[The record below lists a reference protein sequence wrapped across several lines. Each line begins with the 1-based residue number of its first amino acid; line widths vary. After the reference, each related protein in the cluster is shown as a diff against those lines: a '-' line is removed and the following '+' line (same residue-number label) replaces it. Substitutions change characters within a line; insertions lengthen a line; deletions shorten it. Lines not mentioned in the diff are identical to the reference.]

1 MKNLSKNGH
10 CHLLLTTCRGLL
22 NVLSFVAME
31 FNMKAG
37 PLMLDLQGTELDLG
51 EAELLRHPM
60 VGGVIFFA
68 RNFVG
73 REQIADLSAAIKAI
87 RPELLIAVDQ
97 EGGRVQRFR
106 DGYSKFPPMAKLG
119 RWLQESPEQGADLLR
134 DAGWLLAAEVIAS
147 GVDFSFAPVLDVD
160 DCRCEVIADRAF
172 AADAELATEAAR
184 LFIAGMHEA
193 GMAATGKHFP
203 GHGGVVADSHHE
215 TPRDERSLAELYRHD
230 LIPFKTL
237 AAELDAIMPAHIVF
251 PQVDSHCV
259 GFSSHWLQEVL
270 RKQLGFN
277 GVIFSDDLSMRG
289 ADVAGGYPQKAEAAL
304 NAGCDMV
311 LVCNNPAGAIEVLS
325 YLEDS
330 NPAPSARLATMK
342 ARKSWA
348 WRELEDS
355 ERRESTIARFA
366 ALT

>member
-1 MKNLSKNGH
+1 
-10 CHLLLTTCRGLL
+10 
-22 NVLSFVAME
+22 
-31 FNMKAG
+31 MKAG
-37 PLMLDLQGTELDLG
+37 PLMLDLQGTELDAR

-68 RNFVG
+68 RNFAG
-73 REQIADLSAAIKAI
+73 RQQIADLSAAIRAV

-106 DGYSKFPPMAKLG
+106 DGYTRFPPMAKLG
-119 RWLQESPEQGADLLR
+119 QWLKKSPEEGAPLLR
-134 DAGWLLAAEVIAS
+134 DAGWLLAAEVMAS

-172 AADAELATEAAR
+172 AADAVLATEAAR
-184 LFIAGMHEA
+184 LFIEGMHEA

-203 GHGGVVADSHHE
+203 GHGGVSADSHHE
-215 TPRDERSLAELYRHD
+215 TPRDERSLADLNAHD
-230 LIPFKTL
+230 LIPFKAL
-237 AAELDAIMPAHIVF
+237 AAELDAVMPAHIVF

-259 GFSSHWLQEVL
+259 GFSPYWLQEVL

-304 NAGCDMV
+304 SAGCDMV

-325 YLEDS
+325 YLEGS
-330 NPAPSARLATMK
+330 GQSPSPRLSTMK
-342 ARKSWA
+342 ARKLWT
-348 WRELEDS
+348 WRELECS
-355 ERRESTIARFA
+355 ERRESTVARLT
-366 ALT
+366 ALI